1 MRRREPPQRYLPDEE
16 ATRPQHGGTRR
27 ITAADLEL
35 ATRSLAER
43 TGAAVFREMSLREL
57 RQELATHLRMP
68 LDALEEHRFAIRSIA
83 VSLSAE
89 LEPAAPTAVPISTCR
104 YQNMSLSRFD
114 LHARCPHQDGPVLRA
129 SYRTRGDKG

>member
-1 MRRREPPQRYLPDEE
+1 MRHREPPQRYLPDEE
-16 ATRPQHGGTRR
+16 ATRPQHGGTRH

-43 TGAAVFREMSLREL
+43 TGAAVFREMSLWEL

-68 LDALEEHRFAIRSIA
+68 LDALEEHHFAIRSIA

-89 LEPAAPTAVPISTCR
+89 LEPVAPAAT
-104 YQNMSLSRFD
+104 
-114 LHARCPHQDGPVLRA
+114 GPVLRA
-129 SYRTRGDKG
+129 SYTI